1 MAFSVFSAKHLSRRS
16 RLSRTS
22 RAPSRLI
29 RPRPIDCDAGPEETV
44 KIFPFFYLYFC
55 FNIAKRKFFQK
66 FRHLALINTPKEAHG
81 RIFVSGGSFFARQL
95 CWQKKA
101 CLGAAS
107 LYRVLDLVTIYTP
120 KEAHS
125 RICVTGRSVFAR
137 RMGFQK
143 NAFLGAASLYLYCI
157 CLRECIKLD
166 TNTDTPARWSRG
178 NLTHPSSVE
187 NVTSLSN
194 PSSQGSAESESNF
207 AQCTAEPYPQQAPC
221 SHSPALARKK
231 IRMQRYM
238 GETGV
243 YQIGEGLGVCH
254 GRRT

>member
-1 MAFSVFSAKHLSRRS
+1 
-16 RLSRTS
+16 
-22 RAPSRLI
+22 
-29 RPRPIDCDAGPEETV
+29 
-44 KIFPFFYLYFC
+44 
-55 FNIAKRKFFQK
+55 
-66 FRHLALINTPKEAHG
+66 
-81 RIFVSGGSFFARQL
+81 
-95 CWQKKA
+95 
-101 CLGAAS
+101 
-107 LYRVLDLVTIYTP
+107 
-120 KEAHS
+120 
-125 RICVTGRSVFAR
+125 
-137 RMGFQK
+137 MGFQK

-243 YQIGEGLGVCH
+243 YQIGEGWEFAMAEEPESHLFCFSTSATTPHSVS
-254 GRRT
+254 RRAAMAFAASNRRSSPPSPPPPPRSTRQRPRAAARRPRGYRPLVASDPGDRKSRRFRTIW